1 MIWLCIKGSVHTPL
15 LWPPDLHQTAEC
27 RIFTA
32 GASIH
37 RSLYLFNYCSTHT
50 HGTGDYVF
58 VDAIHIRYCN
68 LTWQYESKKKSSQV
82 SACSVGWRSLLCS
95 IRVAFDGKYWMERP
109 AFYLW
114 DRKNKS
120 KKGKKRMRETDSSGE
135 RELGVR
141 VREARELRE
150 RSWQELPLGPV
161 PVFQRKCRR
170 PNLWPPEMGDLVA
183 PAYCPVYHLLLLM
196 GLSSYWTGTPHEKE
210 PQETK
215 RAAQREF

>member
-1 MIWLCIKGSVHTPL
+1 M
-15 LWPPDLHQTAEC
+15 
-27 RIFTA
+27 
-32 GASIH
+32 
-37 RSLYLFNYCSTHT
+37 
-50 HGTGDYVF
+50 
-58 VDAIHIRYCN
+58 
-68 LTWQYESKKKSSQV
+68 WQYESKKKKKSSQV
-82 SACSVGWRSLLCS
+82 SACSVGWRILLCS

-120 KKGKKRMRETDSSGE
+120 KKGKKRRRETDSGGE

-196 GLSSYWTGTPHEKE
+196 GLSSYWTGTSCEKE

-215 RAAQREF
+215 KWILSKIACITETWGAWGVPSMEKSSLLSLLQLCICVHSLLSTNQYNLYNI